1 MNPAAPWL
9 DWSAAALSVRLALSA
24 VALLAPLGI
33 ALAWPLA
40 YGRFRGKVLLE
51 AALLMPLVLPP
62 TVLGFYLLQCLGPH
76 SPLGRAWGYATGGTL
91 VFSFSGLLIAALLIN
106 LPFFLQPLVAAL
118 GGVDRRL
125 LEASATLGHGRVGTY
140 LRVALPLSW
149 RGLLAGAILA
159 FAHAIGE
166 FGVVLMVGG
175 NLPGRTRTLSI
186 ALYDQVQA
194 FDLEGAHRTAVVLLS
209 FAFLVLLATA
219 WLRARER
226 R

>member
-1 MNPAAPWL
+1 MSPATPWM
-9 DWSAAALSVRLALSA
+9 DWNALALSVRLALSA
-24 VALLAPLGI
+24 VCLLAPLGI
-33 ALAWPLA
+33 LLAWPIA
-40 YGRFRGKVLLE
+40 YGRFRGKVVLE
-51 AALLMPLVLPP
+51 AALLLPLVLPP
-62 TVLGFYLLQCLGPH
+62 TVLGFYLLQSFGPR
-76 SPLGRAWGYATGGTL
+76 SPLGRIWETLTGGTL
-91 VFSFSGLLIAALLIN
+91 VFSFSGLLLATLLIN
-106 LPFFLQPLVAAL
+106 LPFFLQPLVASL
-118 GGVDRRL
+118 GSVDRRL
-125 LEASATLGHGRVGTY
+125 LEASATLGHGQVSTY

-159 FAHAIGE
+159 FAHGMGE

-186 ALYDQVQA
+186 ALFDQVQA
-194 FDLEGAHRTAVVLLS
+194 FELEAAHRTAFTLLA